1 MNGYRAQPPRTT
13 SIENFLD
20 LNEIMS
26 SSSLSGG
33 AGNGN
38 GMAISSVDGYP
49 APPNVNSNFVQQMT
63 TENYERDVA
72 MKPLSSRVRST
83 DPQQLQL
90 AMNGGV
96 RETYTDFQ
104 LGPVARQ
111 NLMASG
117 HGQAGPGPVPVHE
130 AYEEAPKPSYQQHPS
145 LPKNSTQVSNYAES
159 FIMPTPQFNCMDV
172 ANHIQKCPLCSK
184 FYDNDKSMYWAAIV
198 LLSIACL
205 YLLKRVIDCK
215 K

>member
-1 MNGYRAQPPRTT
+1 
-13 SIENFLD
+13 
-20 LNEIMS
+20 
-26 SSSLSGG
+26 
-33 AGNGN
+33 
-38 GMAISSVDGYP
+38 MAISSVDGYP

-72 MKPLSSRVRST
+72 MKPLSSRIRST

-111 NLMASG
+111 NLMASSQASA
-117 HGQAGPGPVPVHE
+117 GQAQMQE
-130 AYEEAPKPSYQQHPS
+130 SYEEAPKPSYPQHPA

-159 FIMPTPQFNCMDV
+159 FVIPGPQFNCLDV